1 MPKHVLRLVS
11 ILVVV
16 LVLAVGGAHYVTDS
30 SFYRFGHFR
39 ADVVP
44 ELAAGTP
51 QFQGSD
57 SCQACHDQIYSD
69 WNEGIH
75 VVVQCE
81 VCHGAGARHP
91 DDKKLTVPPDT
102 VRLCSLCHE
111 AMPARPKSQPQ
122 IVINEHPYKHEQPL
136 ASTTCQDAH
145 TPSLASSTG
154 QTAIAAS
161 STEQGTGPES
171 PPVQSA
177 SSARPIQQ
185 TLVLVPQCASC
196 HGAAGEGVGNFPAL
210 AGRESAYLATQM
222 QRYRS
227 GELSGPMMSGIV
239 ASMTDKQILELADY
253 YADLPK
259 PELGNE

>member
-1 MPKHVLRLVS
+1 MPKHVLRLIS
-11 ILVVV
+11 IMVVV

-51 QFQGSD
+51 QFQGSE
-57 SCQACHDQIYSD
+57 SCQACHDQISSD

-81 VCHGAGARHP
+81 ACHGKAVGHP
-91 DDKKLTVPPDT
+91 DDKKLTVPSDT

-136 ASTTCQDAH
+136 ACTTCHNAH
-145 TPSLASSTG
+145 TPSLASSRG
-154 QTAIAAS
+154 QSTSTAS
-161 STEQGTGPES
+161 STEQRTASEI

-177 SSARPIQQ
+177 SSANTTQP
-185 TLVLVPQCASC
+185 VPALVPQCAAC
-196 HGAAGEGVGNFPAL
+196 HGAAGQGVGGLLVL
-210 AGRESAYLATQM
+210 AGKESGDLATQL
-222 QRYRS
+222 QQFRS
-227 GELSGPMMSGIV
+227 GELSGAVMNGI
-239 ASMTDKQILELADY
+239 AAQLNDEQILELADY

-259 PELGNE
+259 SE